1 MVRSRFYPVRC
12 DSWWPVP
19 LPVKT
24 KSYHRTCLVVLGL
37 TFCVVFILN
46 VRYTLLSPP
55 SRPPAKRTWERNAA
69 GGRSEQ
75 LQQLH
80 QSRAGPLTAAI
91 AAGLS
96 CPVLDLLVIS
106 APALRVDSH
115 LYLIFFSEVKPR
127 CVICNQQF
135 VDQTVKEFSTRRS
148 AHRALETNQI
158 IGMKNTKW
166 SCRRTTESSMTW

>member
-55 SRPPAKRTWERNAA
+55 SRPPAKRTWERNAT
-69 GGRSEQ
+69 GGRSKQ
-75 LQQLH
+75 LQHLH
-80 QSRAGPLTAAI
+80 QSRARPLTVTTV
-91 AAGLS
+91 AGPA
-96 CPVLDLLVIS
+96 CPVLGLLVIS
-106 APALRVDSH
+106 APAISMDSH
-115 LYLIFFSEVKPR
+115 LYSIFISEVKPR
-127 CVICNQQF
+127 PNAMYLIPSRPN
-135 VDQTVKEFSTRRS
+135 
-148 AHRALETNQI
+148 AMYL
-158 IGMKNTKW
+158 
-166 SCRRTTESSMTW
+166 SMFQMPEKQSKLSQ